1 MTEEYK
7 SKALQHDS
15 EEQLEFLGSDSREL
29 EQALL
34 TLASL
39 NEDERSEF
47 MRRWPANL
55 QSLCELIRTAL
66 HSRGVN
72 ESDVLAEHLATLIG
86 SYLGGRDMYIPSG
99 ERLKVA
105 LRDIRIWRE
114 FKGNNLEQLSRL
126 YGLSERRVSQIVAEQ
141 RIAFVARKQRGL
153 F

>member
-1 MTEEYK
+1 MTDT
-7 SKALQHDS
+7 LPPDND
-15 EEQLEFLGSDSREL
+15 EQLELLGNDGGEL

-47 MRRWPANL
+47 TRRWPANL
-55 QSLCELIRTAL
+55 QSLCELLRSAL
-66 HSRGVN
+66 RSRGVN
-72 ESDVLAEHLATLIG
+72 DADALAEQLATLIG
-86 SYLGGRDMYIPSG
+86 GYLGGRDMYIPSG

-114 FKGNNLEQLSRL
+114 FKGNNLEQLSRQ

-141 RIAFVARKQRGL
+141 RTAFVARKQRRL

>member
-1 MTEEYK
+1 MTELNTKRLNSEDQQELLG
-7 SKALQHDS
+7 ADS
-15 EEQLEFLGSDSREL
+15 HEL

-47 MRRWPANL
+47 IRRWPANL
-55 QSLCELIRTAL
+55 QSLCELLRSAL
-66 HSRGVN
+66 QTRGVG
-72 ESDVLAEHLATLIG
+72 EADVLAEHLATLIG
-86 SYLGGRDMYIPSG
+86 NYLGGRDMYIPSG

-114 FKGNNLEQLSRL
+114 FKGNNLEQLSRQ

-141 RIAFVARKQRGL
+141 RTAFVARKQRRL